1 MKNIVLF
8 FTTGLV
14 LLSCVNDKKKEGTA
28 EIVPIY
34 IPVDST
40 LVTDSSWGLITA
52 QTDMAGLKKLY
63 GDTNVKDER
72 ICGPECIDSVDV
84 TVIYTG
90 TVKEILVYWK
100 DSAYHKTIG
109 MLQAGGEG
117 APYHTGPGLKIG
129 STMQDLLQQN
139 GQKIN
144 FSGFGWDYGG
154 YIISYNKGALENS
167 RIGFRLDL
175 VEGDTNELLGDT
187 ELNTDM
193 PAVKKVLDKIQV
205 YQLSLSFN
213 KDQR

>member
-1 MKNIVLF
+1 
-8 FTTGLV
+8 
-14 LLSCVNDKKKEGTA
+14 
-28 EIVPIY
+28 
-34 IPVDST
+34 
-40 LVTDSSWGLITA
+40 
-52 QTDMAGLKKLY
+52 
-63 GDTNVKDER
+63 
-72 ICGPECIDSVDV
+72 
-84 TVIYTG
+84 
-90 TVKEILVYWK
+90 
-100 DSAYHKTIG
+100 
-109 MLQAGGEG
+109 
-117 APYHTGPGLKIG
+117 LKIG

>member
-14 LLSCVNDKKKEGTA
+14 LLSCVSDKKKEGTA